1 MQPGKQ
7 PHILNASSN
16 LLGICFV
23 LITGMRISNMDA
35 NTLADEVSVLS
46 AFAFLGSCLFSYTS
60 LRKSGKTSIRMED
73 IADYLF
79 MGGLFSLFFSVFIFS
94 FSFL

>member
-1 MQPGKQ
+1 MIIGKQ

-23 LITGMRISNMDA
+23 LVTGLKLTKASD
-35 NTLADEVSVLS
+35 NTWADEVSLVAALALLSSCVLS
-46 AFAFLGSCLFSYTS
+46 YISMRSEHESTRFE
-60 LRKSGKTSIRMED
+60 R

-79 MGGLFSLFFSVFIFS
+79 LFGLFTLFVAVLAFARDLF
-94 FSFL
+94 